1 MITNV
6 YIKCMHTYV
15 TVCIYI
21 YTYYVYIYYIHG
33 ICVYVCV
40 CTTLYAQ
47 TCIVS
52 IGCVNDCKC
61 NVICTFHL
69 IYCATYIIYS
79 YSNK

>member
-40 CTTLYAQ
+40 YD
-47 TCIVS
+47 S
-52 IGCVNDCKC
+52 
-61 NVICTFHL
+61 ICTNM
-69 IYCATYIIYS
+69 YS
-79 YSNK
+79 INWMCK